1 MSLTCHDKIAR
12 DFAFLGSSS
21 VLATTGSSGDGK
33 NLAIWDAL
41 LPKHKAQT
49 QSYKVH
55 DRGGGY
61 SLAFSKKHQLLVSGG
76 RNGEICIFDIRQPK
90 LLHTIQA
97 HEMHV
102 RSLYI
107 DEVGR
112 TLCSGSG
119 EGDMKVKRRCLC
131 SQRKDLRSEMH
142 LLIHFFF
149 GFARFRH
156 GTLKRLSNCHLL
168 KIFRLGI
175 VSRSRRLT
183 VFL

>member
-1 MSLTCHDKIAR
+1 MHFDPFGQKFGATDVKGDLHLWRFDSNTIGSKPFLSLTCHDKIAR

-97 HEMHV
+97 HDMHV

-107 DEVGR
+107 DEAGR

-119 EGDMKVKRRCLC
+119 EGDMKVKPL
-131 SQRKDLRSEMH
+131 DFL
-142 LLIHFFF
+142 F
-149 GFARFRH
+149 
-156 GTLKRLSNCHLL
+156 
-168 KIFRLGI
+168 
-175 VSRSRRLT
+175 T
-183 VFL
+183 VDES